1 MIKPQETE
9 PGMGTDV
16 PSLCEAVLGTEADAI
31 IAADGEGIIRFWNA
45 GAARIFGYS
54 RSDALGQSLDIIIPE
69 HLRARHWAGYRQVM
83 ASGTSRYGHSDVLAV
98 PGVRK
103 DGSRLSLEFTIA
115 VLRDEQGRMSGMA
128 AILRD
133 VTSRFQ
139 ELRRLKQKAAQL
151 SHSTSILKDTRGLS

>member
-1 MIKPQETE
+1 MIKPETE
-9 PGMGTDV
+9 PGMGPDV

-45 GAARIFGYS
+45 GAAGIFGYS

-133 VTSRFQ
+133 VKSRFQ

>member
-1 MIKPQETE
+1 ME
-9 PGMGTDV
+9 TDV
-16 PSLCEAVLGTEADAI
+16 PSLSEAVLGTEADAI
-31 IAADGEGIIRFWNA
+31 IAADDEGIIRFWNA

-83 ASGTSRYGHSDVLAV
+83 ASGTSRYGQSDVLAV

-103 DGSRLSLEFTIA
+103 DGSRLSLEFTIT
-115 VLRDEQGRMSGMA
+115 VLRDQQGRVSGVA

-133 VTSRFQ
+133 VTARFE
-139 ELRRLKQKAAQL
+139 ELRSLEQKVAQL
-151 SHSTSILKDTRGLS
+151 SQSDPLLSDTRPGRS

>member
-1 MIKPQETE
+1 
-9 PGMGTDV
+9 
-16 PSLCEAVLGTEADAI
+16 
-31 IAADGEGIIRFWNA
+31 
-45 GAARIFGYS
+45 
-54 RSDALGQSLDIIIPE
+54 
-69 HLRARHWAGYRQVM
+69 M

-115 VLRDEQGRMSGMA
+115 ALRDEQGRMSGMA
-128 AILRD
+128 AISRD